1 MVVSEINL
9 YNALKASLSE
19 SQAQT
24 IVENLKEQI
33 KNEVDSRK
41 DVLATKEDIAKLDV
55 KVTDIKAELI
65 KWMFIFWAGQQL
77 ATFAFIK
84 MLK

>member
-33 KNEVDSRK
+33 KTEVDFRISI
-41 DVLATKEDIAKLDV
+41 LATKDDLSNLRADLLRTIYLV
-55 KVTDIKAELI
+55 GIVQ
-65 KWMFIFWAGQQL
+65 FL
-77 ATFAFIK
+77 AIVGSLL
-84 MLK
+84 MILKFTHS

>member
-24 IVENLKEQI
+24 IIENLKEQI
-33 KNEVDSRK
+33 KNEVDGRISI
-41 DVLATKEDIAKLDV
+41 LATKEDMARQETRLSQTIYIV
-55 KVTDIKAELI
+55 GIVQ
-65 KWMFIFWAGQQL
+65 FL
-77 ATFAFIK
+77 AIIGSLL
-84 MLK
+84 MILKFTHN

>member
-1 MVVSEINL
+1 MVISEINL

-33 KNEVDSRK
+33 KTEVDIRVSI
-41 DVLATKEDIAKLDV
+41 LATKDDLSNLRADLLRTIYLV
-55 KVTDIKAELI
+55 GIVQ
-65 KWMFIFWAGQQL
+65 FL
-77 ATFAFIK
+77 AIVGSLL
-84 MLK
+84 MILKFTHS